1 MSKMSRSQEK
11 GRVEISKGGKMD
23 PKANVAN
30 MKGKGSQSGNQF
42 PKGRGNSLS
51 KEAGSRASGKNM
63 AQYADVKK
71 GRREDFGSGDGS
83 R

>member
-1 MSKMSRSQEK
+1 MSKHYRSQEK
-11 GRVEISKGGKMD
+11 GRVSISKGGAMD
-23 PKANVAN
+23 KKANVSN
-30 MKGKGSQSGNQF
+30 QKGMGSQSGNQL

-51 KEAGSRASGKNM
+51 KEAGSRASGKDM

-71 GRREDFGSGDGS
+71 GRREDFGKGDGS